1 MQQSITLSRL
11 LPHSLPLLGMLLLSA
26 AQAQDQQQDKD
37 IQSGNNSIVFT
48 DCILR
53 LPGTTLTAEAKCGS
67 LLVAENPAQLQTAG
81 DNDSSRSIS
90 LRIARIASSDPKQQA
105 DDPIFFF
112 AGGPGQAAT
121 ESWPIVAGA
130 LREANKHRDVIL
142 VDQRGTGGSNK
153 LQCALGE
160 AEFVTDID
168 LDEIRQ
174 NTREC
179 LAELDADPRFY
190 TTTIAAG
197 DIEAVRQALGLDQ
210 INLIGV
216 SYGTRAAQVYLRNY
230 PEHVRS
236 MVLDSV
242 APPQV
247 LLGTEHAPML
257 DLALQRIF
265 SRCREQKD
273 CFDRFGDPAA
283 ALQKLQQQLAVT
295 TPDLTLRMPTSGDLE
310 TIPVTQDVLAV
321 AVRLLSYA
329 SETQALLPIVLEQ
342 AELGDWQPLA
352 TQALMQVGNLTDLLA
367 RGMEMS
373 VICSEDVP
381 FYPNALDHS
390 DTLLGNT
397 LLEVMRAQCEVWP
410 RGEVPADFH
419 QPLDND
425 QVPVL
430 LLSGEVDPVTPPR
443 YAEQAAGQFAR
454 SAHWVIPGQGHSV
467 LRHGCVP
474 DKLAE
479 FLDTPEPAAIDTS
492 CIDDIKAS
500 PFFLTLLGPSP

>member
-1 MQQSITLSRL
+1 MNATERL
-11 LPHSLPLLGMLLLSA
+11 LPGWLPLLACIGLLSLPVA
-26 AQAQDQQQDKD
+26 PTLAQQTELD
-37 IQSGNNSIVFT
+37 SGNQSISFT

-53 LPGTTLTAEAKCGS
+53 LPGTTLTAKAQCGS
-67 LLVAENPAQLQTAG
+67 LLVAENPAQTLGSGG
-81 DNDSSRSIS
+81 DDVRSLS
-90 LRIARIASSDPKQQA
+90 LRVARVPASDQKQRLA
-105 DDPIFFF
+105 DPIFFF

-121 ESWPIVAGA
+121 EAWPIVAGA
-130 LREANKHRDVIL
+130 LREANKRRDVIL

-153 LQCALGE
+153 LQCDLGE

-168 LDEIRQ
+168 LAQIRQ
-174 NTREC
+174 QTREC
-179 LAELDADPRFY
+179 LAELDADPRYY
-190 TTTIAAG
+190 TTSVAAG
-197 DIEAVRQALGLDQ
+197 DIEAVRQALGLAQ

-230 PEHVRS
+230 PEQVRS
-236 MVLDSV
+236 VVLDSV

-257 DLALQRIF
+257 DLALERIF
-265 SRCREQKD
+265 ARCREQSD
-273 CFDRFGDPAA
+273 CFDRFGNPAER
-283 ALQKLQQQLAVT
+283 LQRLRAELASAS
-295 TPDLTLRMPTSGDLE
+295 PSLTLRMPTSGKRE
-310 TIPVTQDVLAV
+310 TIAVTSDVLAV

-342 AELGDWQPLA
+342 ADLGDWQPLTA
-352 TQALMQVGNLTDLLA
+352 QALMQVGNLTDMLA

-381 FYPNALDHS
+381 FYPATLDHS

-419 QPLDND
+419 QPLNND
-425 QVPVL
+425 EVPVL

-443 YAEQAAGQFAR
+443 YAEQAAKQFAR

-479 FLDTPEPAAIDTS
+479 FLDQPEPDSIDAS
-492 CIDDIKAS
+492 CVDDIKAS
-500 PFFLTLLGPSP
+500 PFFLSLLGPSP

>member
-1 MQQSITLSRL
+1 MHQTTSLPQSCLTTIACIGLLCLPGSPTLAQQAERDSGNQSI
-11 LPHSLPLLGMLLLSA
+11 
-26 AQAQDQQQDKD
+26 Q
-37 IQSGNNSIVFT
+37 FT
-48 DCILR
+48 DCVLQ
-53 LPGTTLTAEAKCGS
+53 LPGTTLTAKAECGS
-67 LLVAENPAQLQTAG
+67 LLVAENPAQTLG
-81 DNDSSRSIS
+81 SDSDDVRSIT
-90 LRIARIASSDPKQQA
+90 LRVARVPASDQKQRLA
-105 DDPIFFF
+105 DPIFFF
-112 AGGPGQAAT
+112 AGGPGQAASET
-121 ESWPIVAGA
+121 WPIVARA
-130 LREANKHRDVIL
+130 LREANKRRDVIL

-160 AEFVTDID
+160 AEFVTEID
-168 LDEIRQ
+168 LDDIRQ
-174 NTREC
+174 QTREC

-190 TTTIAAG
+190 TTSVAAG
-197 DIEAVRQALGLDQ
+197 DIEAVRQALGLAQ

-216 SYGTRAAQVYLRNY
+216 SYGTRAAQVYLRQY
-230 PEHVRS
+230 PEQVRS
-236 MVLDSV
+236 VVLDSV

-257 DLALQRIF
+257 DLALERIF
-265 SRCREQKD
+265 ARCRAQRE
-273 CFDRFGDPAA
+273 CFDRFGDPAER
-283 ALQKLQQQLAVT
+283 LQQLRTELAST
-295 TPDLTLRMPTSGDLE
+295 TPSLTMRLPTSGQRE
-310 TIPVTQDVLAV
+310 TIDVTSDVLGV

-352 TQALMQVGNLTDLLA
+352 AQALMQVGNLTDMLA

-381 FYPNALDHS
+381 FYPEQLDHS
-390 DTLLGNT
+390 NTLLGNT
-397 LLEVMRAQCEVWP
+397 LIEVMRAQCEVWP

-419 QPLDND
+419 QPLNND
-425 QVPVL
+425 EVPVL

-443 YAEQAAGQFAR
+443 YAEQAAKQFAR

-479 FLDTPEPAAIDTS
+479 FLDQPEPDSIDAS
-492 CIDDIKAS
+492 CIDDIQAS
-500 PFFLTLLGPSP
+500 PFFLSLLGPTP